1 MSSPQ
6 DTWLLCDE
14 KLSPGVMISSG
25 EDAHEQS
32 AWLAYQIKSK
42 KLAPLPPPPPPPQ
55 HIKTSTVSAVHH
67 RLKSS
72 VVWASSHCTCHGAFN
87 ADDVAVD
94 IQRLPRVDPQRY
106 TRVSDLAD
114 AAQHLHPLLRILP
127 DRGDRIGAIVACN
140 MPENMH
146 EVACDMCIE
155 SYIDVASFEQWLD
168 GVFEHDRPY
177 SNDPSRIITC
187 STAKRSRDKSIAS
200 TKKKNR
206 NKYEEETKGQS
217 EREEDDTKQWTKF
230 LD

>member
-25 EDAHEQS
+25 EDACEQS

-42 KLAPLPPPPPPPQ
+42 KLAPLPPPPPPPPQ

-155 SYIDVASFEQWLD
+155 SYVDVASFDQWLD
-168 GVFEHDRPY
+168 GLFEHDRPY
-177 SNDPSRIITC
+177 NKDPSRIIAC
-187 STAKRSRDKSIAS
+187 VTAKPERDTSIAS

-206 NKYEEETKGQS
+206 NKYEEETKGS
-217 EREEDDTKQWTKF
+217 
-230 LD
+230 